1 MFIVTIVGITEGNV
15 RDLYLKMVVCLGLSD
30 RLGLVLKLRQ
40 TDLTVT
46 VAVRPQM
53 VKGPGTNCRQ
63 SRARE

>member
-40 TDLTVT
+40 TDLTVR

-53 VKGPGTNCRQ
+53 VKGPGTNFRQ